1 MIEQNS
7 IRRVGLRYYHYLT
20 NIKRLA
26 CNGSDAVNG
35 IFTITIQMS
44 YV

>member
-1 MIEQNS
+1 MIEKNS
-7 IRRVGLRYYHYLT
+7 IRLVGLRHYHYLT
-20 NIKRLA
+20 NIKRLV
-26 CNGSDAVNG
+26 CKGSDAVNG